1 MDSSNGSLIF
11 TLMPH
16 RHGRVLLM
24 VSVSDGIL
32 DFEKHLTLVV
42 KEVNSPPEFDMEST
56 RVTLHEEL
64 QYTDEYTAGEFNADH
79 MLYSGPFFSSISPE
93 TFHEENQHLRFGARS
108 VSNMGLVACVEVVCN
123 ETFTP
128 GVGCHSYPGLALPWV
143 GELAACNGTASLRVW
158 ATPSRYGDE
167 VVEIIL
173 MDDGPMQPSAVSPYG
188 WLGAVPNNNFSRLL
202 TINMIR
208 FRLATSK
215 VQVFE
220 DSNCVSLPPFAALLS
235 HAECNRSSAAFHHIR
250 QGFVVD
256 VPPPTQQNVS
266 FYLKTEETMRSP
278 PSSATSIF
286 SSGPSI
292 TADGTLKFALT
303 PNAYGSTRYT
313 VWLTDTANKSSH
325 TVSFVLEVININDR
339 PRLTIPARIV
349 AFEGQPFHYVAGT
362 DITRDDSSGNLCSI
376 GNSING

>member
-1 MDSSNGSLIF
+1 
-11 TLMPH
+11 MPH

-79 MLYSGPFFSSISPE
+79 MLYSGPFFSSISPG

-220 DSNCVSLPPFAALLS
+220 DSNCVSLPAFAALLS
-235 HAECNRSSAAFHHIR
+235 HAECC
-250 QGFVVD
+250 
-256 VPPPTQQNVS
+256 
-266 FYLKTEETMRSP
+266 E
-278 PSSATSIF
+278 
-286 SSGPSI
+286 
-292 TADGTLKFALT
+292 
-303 PNAYGSTRYT
+303 
-313 VWLTDTANKSSH
+313 
-325 TVSFVLEVININDR
+325 
-339 PRLTIPARIV
+339 ARR
-349 AFEGQPFHYVAGT
+349 H
-362 DITRDDSSGNLCSI
+362 L
-376 GNSING
+376 